1 MNPEFASDWVYP
13 ELPDGVQG
21 FTTTRSGGASRG
33 SFQGFNLA
41 AHVGDVAAAVT
52 RNRSALAGA
61 MDCRQVQWLQQVHG
75 TACVR
80 ASASTARSVPEADAS
95 WTDEGALALAVL
107 TADCLP
113 VVFAARDASVVAVA
127 HAGWRGLVGG
137 VLQAIVGKLPV
148 ESRALV
154 AWIGPAIGFARYEV
168 GQEVRAAAMAGYA
181 DAGAFFR
188 VAREGKYIF
197 DLAGMAAEQLER
209 IGVSEVRCS
218 GICCASD
225 SRFYSYRRD
234 GVTGR
239 MATVVWRS
247 G

>member
-1 MNPEFASDWVYP
+1 
-13 ELPDGVQG
+13 
-21 FTTTRSGGASRG
+21 
-33 SFQGFNLA
+33 
-41 AHVGDVAAAVT
+41 
-52 RNRSALAGA
+52 
-61 MDCRQVQWLQQVHG
+61 
-75 TACVR
+75 
-80 ASASTARSVPEADAS
+80 
-95 WTDEGALALAVL
+95 
-107 TADCLP
+107 
-113 VVFAARDASVVAVA
+113 
-127 HAGWRGLVGG
+127 
-137 VLQAIVGKLPV
+137 
-148 ESRALV
+148 
-154 AWIGPAIGFARYEV
+154 
-168 GQEVRAAAMAGYA
+168 MAGYA

-188 VAREGKYIF
+188 VARAGKYIF